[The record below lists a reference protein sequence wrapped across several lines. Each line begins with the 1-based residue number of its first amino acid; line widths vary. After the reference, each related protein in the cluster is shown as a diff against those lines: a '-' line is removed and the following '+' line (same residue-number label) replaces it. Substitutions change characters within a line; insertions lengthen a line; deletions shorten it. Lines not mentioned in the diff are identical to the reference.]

1 MKALSFIPQNTHIDF
16 IGIRWIA
23 FILSIA
29 MVLGTF
35 ALVGVKGLNY
45 GIDFTGGTLVEIRA
59 EQTPDLADLRTEL
72 NNLDLG
78 SVSIQ
83 EFGAP
88 TDLMI
93 RIPEQKPVAGVA
105 TADVQK
111 QAIEK
116 LKSTLS
122 EKLGTVDFRR
132 VEYVGPQVG
141 DELKKQALWAVLF
154 ALGGILVY
162 VALRFEWQY
171 GVAAILALLHD
182 VISIVG
188 FYALFGLNFDLTAVA
203 CVLMIAGY
211 SINDTV
217 VIFDRIRETV
227 VKHRKMPLPD
237 LLNRAINDTL
247 SRTIVT
253 GLTTLLALL
262 ALWVFGGEV
271 IREFVNAM
279 LFGVLLG
286 TYSSVFM
293 AAPILL
299 YLRIRRAE
307 AQALIAP

>member
-16 IGIRWIA
+16 IGIRWVA
-23 FILSIA
+23 FIVSIA

-35 ALVGVKGLNY
+35 ALLGVKGLNY
-45 GIDFTGGTLVEIRA
+45 GIDFTGGTLVEIRS
-59 EQTPDLADLRTEL
+59 EQTPDLADLRAGL

-93 RIPEQKPVAGVA
+93 RIPEQKPVDGVA
-105 TADVQK
+105 AADVQK

-116 LKSTLS
+116 LKTALT
-122 EKLGTVDFRR
+122 EKLGKVDFRR

-141 DELKKQALWAVLF
+141 SELKKQALWAVLF

-182 VISIVG
+182 VVSIVG

-227 VKHRKMPLPD
+227 VKHRKMPLAD

-299 YLRIRRAE
+299 YLRIRRTE
-307 AQALIAP
+307 PQAPITP

>member
-1 MKALSFIPQNTHIDF
+1 MKSLSFIPQNTQFDF

-23 FILSIA
+23 FIVSIT

-35 ALVGVKGLNY
+35 ALVGVKGLNL
-45 GIDFTGGTLVEIRA
+45 GIDFTGGTLIEIRT
-59 EQTPDLADLRTEL
+59 EQPADLADLRQTL

-88 TDLMI
+88 EDLMI
-93 RIPEQKPVAGVA
+93 RIPEQKAQDGVA
-105 TADVQK
+105 PEDIQK
-111 QAIEK
+111 QAVEV
-116 LKSTLS
+116 LKSTLT
-122 EKLGTVDFRR
+122 EKLGTVDIRR

-141 DELKKQALWAVLF
+141 EELKSQAFWAIVF
-154 ALGGILVY
+154 ALAGILIY
-162 VALRFEWQY
+162 VGFRFEWQF

-217 VIFDRIRETV
+217 VIFDRIRETI

-253 GLTTLLALL
+253 GITTLLALL
-262 ALWVFGGEV
+262 ALWLFGGEV

-299 YLRIRRAE
+299 YLRIRRTPSDSPSAS
-307 AQALIAP
+307 

>member
-1 MKALSFIPQNTHIDF
+1 MKSLSFIPQNTNIDF
-16 IGIRWIA
+16 TGMRWIA
-23 FILSIA
+23 FTVSIV

-35 ALVGVKGLNY
+35 ALVGVKGLNF
-45 GIDFTGGTLVEIRA
+45 GIDFTGGTLIEIRT
-59 EQTPDLADLRTEL
+59 ETPPDLSGLRQTL
-72 NNLDLG
+72 NNLELG

-93 RIPEQKPVAGVA
+93 RIPEQKVEEGGDAEAAQKDAVAKLNA
-105 TADVQK
+105 
-111 QAIEK
+111 AI
-116 LKSTLS
+116 S
-122 EKLGTVDFRR
+122 EKLGAVDVRR

-141 DELKKQALWAVLF
+141 EELKSQAFWAVVF
-154 ALGGILVY
+154 ALGGILMY
-162 VALRFEWQY
+162 VGFRFEWQF

-217 VIFDRIRETV
+217 VIFDRIRETLH
-227 VKHRKMPLPD
+227 KHRKMPLPE

-253 GLTTLLALL
+253 GVTTLLALIS
-262 ALWVFGGEV
+262 LWIFGGEV
-271 IREFVNAM
+271 IREFVEAM

-299 YLRIRRAE
+299 YLKIRRVSTE
-307 AQALIAP
+307 QQAAP

>member
-23 FILSIA
+23 FIVSIS

-35 ALVGVKGLNY
+35 VLVGVKGLNY

-93 RIPEQKPVAGVA
+93 RIPEQKPVTGVA
-105 TADVQK
+105 PADVQK

-182 VISIVG
+182 VVSIVG

-299 YLRIRRAE
+299 YLRIRRTAAE
-307 AQALIAP
+307 APIAP

>member
-16 IGIRWIA
+16 IGIRWVA
-23 FILSIA
+23 FIVSIV

-45 GIDFTGGTLVEIRA
+45 GIDFTGGTLVEIRS
-59 EQTPDLADLRTEL
+59 EQTPDLADLRAGL

-93 RIPEQKPVAGVA
+93 RIPEQKPVDGVA
-105 TADVQK
+105 AADVQK

-116 LKSTLS
+116 LKTALT
-122 EKLGTVDFRR
+122 EKLGKVDFRR

-141 DELKKQALWAVLF
+141 GELKKQALWAVLF

-227 VKHRKMPLPD
+227 VKHRKMPMGD

-299 YLRIRRAE
+299 YLRIRRTE
-307 AQALIAP
+307 PQAPITP